1 MHDFYLPSS
10 LHVLS
15 QAQSATVATQVLADE
30 DNSFKEEL
38 AGMKGQNAFG
48 AFYAALKG
56 TKEYHAKYP
65 HAAMTSPNEATSE
78 AMHAITSVKVLL

>member
-1 MHDFYLPSS
+1 M
-10 LHVLS
+10 
-15 QAQSATVATQVLADE
+15 LADE

-48 AFYAALKG
+48 AFYAALKD

-65 HAAMTSPNEATSE
+65 NAMMTSSNEASSE
-78 AMHAITSVKVLL
+78 AMNAVTSVKVLVYYIGE